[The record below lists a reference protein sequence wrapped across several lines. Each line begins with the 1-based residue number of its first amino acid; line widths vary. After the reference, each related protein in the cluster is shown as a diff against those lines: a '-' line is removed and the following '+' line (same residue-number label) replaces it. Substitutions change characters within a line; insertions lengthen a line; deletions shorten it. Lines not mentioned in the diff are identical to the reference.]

1 MPNNTPSRIDIIE
14 QSKKLNDHNYCFTIT
29 TKADIKPNPGV
40 FWCNE
45 NGFLINNENR
55 DWYINGPDITGKSPY
70 RYLTPREA
78 LLLMGFNNSDYDIM
92 IDNNI
97 NRNTIYM
104 FAGNSIVV
112 NVLESIFANIIAKYL
127 NKVK

>member
-1 MPNNTPSRIDIIE
+1 MRTKRPKSNLNYIEEYKASMPNNTPSRIDIIE

-29 TKADIKPNPGV
+29 TKADRKPNPGV

-55 DWYINGPDITGKSPY
+55 DWYINGPYITSKSPY

-78 LLLMGFNNSDYDIM
+78 LLLMGFNNSDYD
-92 IDNNI
+92 
-97 NRNTIYM
+97 R
-104 FAGNSIVV
+104 
-112 NVLESIFANIIAKYL
+112 
-127 NKVK
+127 